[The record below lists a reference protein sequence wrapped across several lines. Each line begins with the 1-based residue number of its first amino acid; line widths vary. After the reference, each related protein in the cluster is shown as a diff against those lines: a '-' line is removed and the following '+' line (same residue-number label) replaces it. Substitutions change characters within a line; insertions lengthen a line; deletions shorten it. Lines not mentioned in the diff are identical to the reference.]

1 MENIMDEAISNYTTI
16 DGYIELFPQD
26 IQERLQRLRQTI
38 RQAAPEATE
47 KISWRM
53 PTFYLFGNLV
63 HFAMGK
69 HHVGFYP
76 GASGVEHFLGE
87 LTGYKTSK
95 GAIQFPISRPIP
107 YELVERIVRFRVE
120 ENLMWEAERKAR
132 NKKAV
137 TR

>member
-1 MENIMDEAISNYTTI
+1 MDEKKTQYTTI
-16 DGYIELFPQD
+16 DEYIALFPDD
-26 IQERLQRLRQTI
+26 IQVRLQTLRRTI
-38 RQAAPEATE
+38 HLAAPQATE
-47 KISWRM
+47 KISWQM
-53 PTFYLFGNLV
+53 PTFYLYGNLV

-95 GAIQFPISRPIP
+95 GAIQFPLSRPIP
-107 YELVERIVRFRVE
+107 YELVARIVRFRVE
-120 ENLMWEAERKAR
+120 ENLGWEAERKAR